1 MGEYDRAKSVLEMT
15 NDEARDFFLR
25 DSTYMPIQLPKYFNF
40 SKNLKIA
47 VEKLKNSNLSDFCET
62 KCTPKKF
69 NEVNYTLLLN
79 KNGLYDWR
87 PIQIVHPLLYVDLVK
102 LITEES
108 SWEYIKSRFE
118 LFRSDERISCI
129 SIPIE
134 SESNESDK
142 AETIHNWWEN
152 LEQASIKYALDYKYC
167 TKVDVTNC
175 YGSLYT
181 HTIAWAVCGKEQAK
195 KNRKSGLGNKI
206 DGKIME
212 MQNGQTNGIPQGG
225 PLFDFIAEMVL
236 GYSDSLLSKQL
247 TKEEFKV
254 IRYRDDYRV
263 FTHDKETSG
272 KVIKQLSEILADLNM
287 HFNNSKTE
295 VTEDIIGSAIKKDKL
310 FWTKMRQLIQQKSGK
325 KVNYFLGIQK
335 HLLLIYELAKKFPNT
350 GSVAVALTE
359 FYSRIKKEK
368 IGKDYVQLV
377 SIVVNIMV
385 LSPKSIVQEVAVL
398 SEIFNKLPK
407 EEISK
412 VPSIVNKTLKK
423 FDNIPNTGYVEI
435 WLQRLSIA
443 VGKENT
449 FSERICNKIL
459 NPEIN
464 IWNSEWLKSGWSE
477 NNIIDKK
484 ELNNITLSV
493 PREEVE
499 LFVRD
504 Y

>member
-1 MGEYDRAKSVLEMT
+1 
-15 NDEARDFFLR
+15 
-25 DSTYMPIQLPKYFNF
+25 
-40 SKNLKIA
+40 
-47 VEKLKNSNLSDFCET
+47 
-62 KCTPKKF
+62 
-69 NEVNYTLLLN
+69 
-79 KNGLYDWR
+79 
-87 PIQIVHPLLYVDLVK
+87 
-102 LITEES
+102 
-108 SWEYIKSRFE
+108 
-118 LFRSDERISCI
+118 
-129 SIPIE
+129 
-134 SESNESDK
+134 
-142 AETIHNWWEN
+142 
-152 LEQASIKYALDYKYC
+152 
-167 TKVDVTNC
+167 
-175 YGSLYT
+175 
-181 HTIAWAVCGKEQAK
+181 
-195 KNRKSGLGNKI
+195 
-206 DGKIME
+206 ME

>member
-1 MGEYDRAKSVLEMT
+1 M
-15 NDEARDFFLR
+15 
-25 DSTYMPIQLPKYFNF
+25 
-40 SKNLKIA
+40 
-47 VEKLKNSNLSDFCET
+47 
-62 KCTPKKF
+62 
-69 NEVNYTLLLN
+69 
-79 KNGLYDWR
+79 
-87 PIQIVHPLLYVDLVK
+87 
-102 LITEES
+102 
-108 SWEYIKSRFE
+108 
-118 LFRSDERISCI
+118 
-129 SIPIE
+129 
-134 SESNESDK
+134 
-142 AETIHNWWEN
+142 
-152 LEQASIKYALDYKYC
+152 
-167 TKVDVTNC
+167 
-175 YGSLYT
+175 
-181 HTIAWAVCGKEQAK
+181 
-195 KNRKSGLGNKI
+195 
-206 DGKIME
+206 
-212 MQNGQTNGIPQGG
+212 
-225 PLFDFIAEMVL
+225 
-236 GYSDSLLSKQL
+236 
-247 TKEEFKV
+247 
-254 IRYRDDYRV
+254 
-263 FTHDKETSG
+263 
-272 KVIKQLSEILADLNM
+272 
-287 HFNNSKTE
+287 
-295 VTEDIIGSAIKKDKL
+295 
-310 FWTKMRQLIQQKSGK
+310 
-325 KVNYFLGIQK
+325 NYFLGIQK